1 MVRIRVAAAKLKLGC
16 AGMALALAM
25 VSPNLPMAAEAGGG
39 GATAA
44 PAPAPAPAPAD
55 VDHGLT
61 VFQNSGCSTCHALK
75 AAGAEG
81 SVGPSFDGN
90 AGLSVPFVVDR
101 VTNGQGAMPSF
112 GGQLTDKEIADVAAY
127 VVQAAAK

>member
-1 MVRIRVAAAKLKLGC
+1 MIEVRTLTATVRLGC
-16 AGMALALAM
+16 AGLGLAFAM
-25 VSPNLPMAAEAGGG
+25 VSPSLPMAAEAAGGS
-39 GATAA
+39 AA
-44 PAPAPAPAPAD
+44 VTPAAAAAD
-55 VDHGLT
+55 LDNGRT
-61 VFQNSGCSTCHALK
+61 VFQNTGCSTCHTLK
-75 AAGAEG
+75 AAGAAG

-90 AGLSVPFVVDR
+90 SGLSVPFVVDR

>member
-1 MVRIRVAAAKLKLGC
+1 MRVAAAKLKLGC

-39 GATAA
+39 GGGATTTPAA
-44 PAPAPAPAPAD
+44 TPAPAPAD

-75 AAGAEG
+75 AAGASG